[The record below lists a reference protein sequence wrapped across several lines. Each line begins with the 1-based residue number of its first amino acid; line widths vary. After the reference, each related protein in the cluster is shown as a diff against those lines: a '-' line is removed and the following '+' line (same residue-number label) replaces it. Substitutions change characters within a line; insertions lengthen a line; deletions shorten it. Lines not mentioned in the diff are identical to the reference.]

1 MNRLLDFSNNSIYF
15 YLFELLIEI
24 RKPMK
29 RKNLFLLAAISTLLS
44 IPYPGHADTGNAQS
58 GNKVQ
63 DVRKINPTTAEVLFD
78 NGNICTID
86 FYSEDIFRIFQDNAG
101 GIVRDPQA
109 MPPARIL
116 VEDPRTEPGT
126 VDAFMSDGAALV
138 KTSEVEIRIWD
149 GGIMSVTDLRSG
161 KKVIEGT
168 SPTEFDTGKVT
179 MHLKKHEGEYF
190 YGGGVQNGRFSH
202 TGEQIAIENTN
213 NWVDGGVASPT
224 PFYWSTNGYGV
235 LWHTFKKGLYDFGNT
250 EPGQVILSHDE
261 NYLDVFIMIDEGAS
275 ALLNDFYQLTGHPVL
290 LPKFGFY
297 EGHLN
302 AYNRDYWTEDENG
315 ILFEDGKRYKESQKD
330 NGGIKESLNGEK
342 DNYQFSARAVVDRYL
357 ENDMPLGWV
366 LPNDGYGAGYG
377 QTGTLDGNI
386 RNLKEFGDYARSKG
400 VEIGLWTQSD
410 LHPKEGVEAL
420 LQRDIVK
427 EVRDAG
433 VRVLKTDVA
442 WVGAGYSFG
451 LNGVADVGHIMP
463 YYGSD
468 ARPFIISL
476 DGWAGTQRYATVW
489 SGDQTGGYWE
499 YIRFHIPTFIGSG
512 LSGQP
517 NITSDMDGIFGG
529 NNIPV
534 NIREFQWKTFTPM
547 QLNMDGWG
555 STPKYPDILGEPAAS
570 INRWYLKLKS
580 ELMPYAYTIA
590 KEAVYGLPMIRA
602 MFLEYPNHYT
612 LGRATRYQF
621 LYGPYFLVAPV
632 YRDTQMDKEG
642 NDIRD
647 GIYLPEGKW
656 IDYFTGDLYE
666 GECILNNF
674 DAPIWKLPVFVKS
687 GAIIPLA
694 NPNNNVSGIRSD
706 YRAFELY
713 PDGKTEFA
721 VYDDDGKTQEYL
733 NGTAAF
739 TMVKSAVSGESL
751 EVTVYPTKGG
761 YTGFEPVK
769 STEFRINV
777 TERPSRI
784 SVRVGGKTVK
794 LDEASAY
801 EEFRGEDNVWFYNE
815 APELNRFATPGSSFA
830 SVSIKKNPQLMV
842 KIAGTDITENSIV
855 LNVKGFVFSPVDR
868 LRTTSGTLEAPEM
881 TTGPENIGAY
891 TVTPSWNEVPNAD
904 YYEIAFEDRL
914 YTTIK
919 NTYLPFEDL
928 VPETGYSF
936 KVRAVNK
943 DGYSEWTEAG
953 YSTTSDPL
961 EFAVKGIYA
970 QANCASQ
977 PGNAIGK
984 LVDFD
989 EKSLWH
995 SKWGKGDAV
1004 PFDITLDLKSVNM
1017 LDRIEYVPREDAGNG
1032 TVLSGSISFSTDK
1045 IGWSAPAEFRWDR
1058 TGEVKTFKFGS
1069 RPDGNAESA
1078 RYVKIHVSEAVG
1090 GFGSGSEMYVFRV
1103 PGTEG
1108 VLQGDINRDKRIDD
1122 NDLTSYMNYT
1132 GLRQGDADF
1141 DYVSIGDINGNGLID
1156 SYDISVVT
1164 TMLDG
1169 GVNANDSQ
1177 EVSGTVTVV
1186 PDKTVFKAG
1195 DIISI
1200 KVRGTGMQNVNAL
1213 SFALPYDAS
1222 VYEYMGTETEGMKEM
1237 VNLTY
1242 DRLHTDGQKA
1252 LYPTFANKGN
1262 NFLIEGE
1269 CDLFTIRMKARKDGT
1284 FDLKATDGMLVGR
1297 NLKVV
1302 NFTE

>member
-1 MNRLLDFSNNSIYF
+1 M
-15 YLFELLIEI
+15 
-24 RKPMK
+24 
-29 RKNLFLLAAISTLLS
+29 
-44 IPYPGHADTGNAQS
+44 
-58 GNKVQ
+58 
-63 DVRKINPTTAEVLFD
+63 
-78 NGNICTID
+78 
-86 FYSEDIFRIFQDNAG
+86 
-101 GIVRDPQA
+101 
-109 MPPARIL
+109 
-116 VEDPRTEPGT
+116 
-126 VDAFMSDGAALV
+126 
-138 KTSEVEIRIWD
+138 
-149 GGIMSVTDLRSG
+149 
-161 KKVIEGT
+161 
-168 SPTEFDTGKVT
+168 
-179 MHLKKHEGEYF
+179 
-190 YGGGVQNGRFSH
+190 
-202 TGEQIAIENTN
+202 
-213 NWVDGGVASPT
+213 
-224 PFYWSTNGYGV
+224 
-235 LWHTFKKGLYDFGNT
+235 
-250 EPGQVILSHDE
+250 
-261 NYLDVFIMIDEGAS
+261 
-275 ALLNDFYQLTGHPVL
+275 
-290 LPKFGFY
+290 
-297 EGHLN
+297 
-302 AYNRDYWTEDENG
+302 
-315 ILFEDGKRYKESQKD
+315 
-330 NGGIKESLNGEK
+330 
-342 DNYQFSARAVVDRYL
+342 
-357 ENDMPLGWV
+357 
-366 LPNDGYGAGYG
+366 
-377 QTGTLDGNI
+377 
-386 RNLKEFGDYARSKG
+386 
-400 VEIGLWTQSD
+400 
-410 LHPKEGVEAL
+410 
-420 LQRDIVK
+420 
-427 EVRDAG
+427 
-433 VRVLKTDVA
+433 A

-489 SGDQTGGYWE
+489 SGDQTGGDWE

-580 ELMPYAYTIA
+580 ELMPYAYTIT

-713 PDGKTEFA
+713 PDGKTEFE

-815 APELNRFATPGSSFA
+815 APE
-830 SVSIKKNPQLMV
+830 
-842 KIAGTDITENSIV
+842 
-855 LNVKGFVFSPVDR
+855 
-868 LRTTSGTLEAPEM
+868 M

-970 QANCASQ
+970 QASCASQ

-1078 RYVKIHVSEAVG
+1078 RYI
-1090 GFGSGSEMYVFRV
+1090 
-1103 PGTEG
+1103 GT
-1108 VLQGDINRDKRIDD
+1108 VVKRIK
-1122 NDLTSYMNYT
+1122 LYKE
-1132 GLRQGDADF
+1132 
-1141 DYVSIGDINGNGLID
+1141 LI
-1156 SYDISVVT
+1156 
-1164 TMLDG
+1164 
-1169 GVNANDSQ
+1169 AN
-1177 EVSGTVTVV
+1177 V
-1186 PDKTVFKAG
+1186 
-1195 DIISI
+1195 I
-1200 KVRGTGMQNVNAL
+1200 
-1213 SFALPYDAS
+1213 
-1222 VYEYMGTETEGMKEM
+1222 
-1237 VNLTY
+1237 
-1242 DRLHTDGQKA
+1242 
-1252 LYPTFANKGN
+1252 
-1262 NFLIEGE
+1262 
-1269 CDLFTIRMKARKDGT
+1269 
-1284 FDLKATDGMLVGR
+1284 
-1297 NLKVV
+1297 
-1302 NFTE
+1302 

>member
-1 MNRLLDFSNNSIYF
+1 
-15 YLFELLIEI
+15 
-24 RKPMK
+24 
-29 RKNLFLLAAISTLLS
+29 
-44 IPYPGHADTGNAQS
+44 
-58 GNKVQ
+58 
-63 DVRKINPTTAEVLFD
+63 
-78 NGNICTID
+78 
-86 FYSEDIFRIFQDNAG
+86 
-101 GIVRDPQA
+101 
-109 MPPARIL
+109 
-116 VEDPRTEPGT
+116 
-126 VDAFMSDGAALV
+126 
-138 KTSEVEIRIWD
+138 
-149 GGIMSVTDLRSG
+149 
-161 KKVIEGT
+161 
-168 SPTEFDTGKVT
+168 
-179 MHLKKHEGEYF
+179 
-190 YGGGVQNGRFSH
+190 
-202 TGEQIAIENTN
+202 
-213 NWVDGGVASPT
+213 
-224 PFYWSTNGYGV
+224 
-235 LWHTFKKGLYDFGNT
+235 
-250 EPGQVILSHDE
+250 
-261 NYLDVFIMIDEGAS
+261 
-275 ALLNDFYQLTGHPVL
+275 
-290 LPKFGFY
+290 
-297 EGHLN
+297 
-302 AYNRDYWTEDENG
+302 
-315 ILFEDGKRYKESQKD
+315 
-330 NGGIKESLNGEK
+330 
-342 DNYQFSARAVVDRYL
+342 
-357 ENDMPLGWV
+357 
-366 LPNDGYGAGYG
+366 
-377 QTGTLDGNI
+377 
-386 RNLKEFGDYARSKG
+386 
-400 VEIGLWTQSD
+400 
-410 LHPKEGVEAL
+410 
-420 LQRDIVK
+420 
-427 EVRDAG
+427 
-433 VRVLKTDVA
+433 
-442 WVGAGYSFG
+442 
-451 LNGVADVGHIMP
+451 
-463 YYGSD
+463 
-468 ARPFIISL
+468 
-476 DGWAGTQRYATVW
+476 
-489 SGDQTGGYWE
+489 
-499 YIRFHIPTFIGSG
+499 
-512 LSGQP
+512 
-517 NITSDMDGIFGG
+517 
-529 NNIPV
+529 
-534 NIREFQWKTFTPM
+534 
-547 QLNMDGWG
+547 
-555 STPKYPDILGEPAAS
+555 
-570 INRWYLKLKS
+570 
-580 ELMPYAYTIA
+580 
-590 KEAVYGLPMIRA
+590 
-602 MFLEYPNHYT
+602 
-612 LGRATRYQF
+612 
-621 LYGPYFLVAPV
+621 
-632 YRDTQMDKEG
+632 
-642 NDIRD
+642 
-647 GIYLPEGKW
+647 
-656 IDYFTGDLYE
+656 
-666 GECILNNF
+666 
-674 DAPIWKLPVFVKS
+674 
-687 GAIIPLA
+687 
-694 NPNNNVSGIRSD
+694 
-706 YRAFELY
+706 
-713 PDGKTEFA
+713 
-721 VYDDDGKTQEYL
+721 
-733 NGTAAF
+733 
-739 TMVKSAVSGESL
+739 
-751 EVTVYPTKGG
+751 
-761 YTGFEPVK
+761 
-769 STEFRINV
+769 
-777 TERPSRI
+777 
-784 SVRVGGKTVK
+784 
-794 LDEASAY
+794 
-801 EEFRGEDNVWFYNE
+801 
-815 APELNRFATPGSSFA
+815 
-830 SVSIKKNPQLMV
+830 
-842 KIAGTDITENSIV
+842 
-855 LNVKGFVFSPVDR
+855 
-868 LRTTSGTLEAPEM
+868 M

-970 QANCASQ
+970 QASCASQ

-1078 RYVKIHVSEAVG
+1078 RYIKIHVSEAVG

-1108 VLQGDINRDKRIDD
+1108 VLQGDISRDKRIDD

>member
-1 MNRLLDFSNNSIYF
+1 M
-15 YLFELLIEI
+15 
-24 RKPMK
+24 
-29 RKNLFLLAAISTLLS
+29 
-44 IPYPGHADTGNAQS
+44 
-58 GNKVQ
+58 
-63 DVRKINPTTAEVLFD
+63 
-78 NGNICTID
+78 
-86 FYSEDIFRIFQDNAG
+86 
-101 GIVRDPQA
+101 
-109 MPPARIL
+109 
-116 VEDPRTEPGT
+116 
-126 VDAFMSDGAALV
+126 
-138 KTSEVEIRIWD
+138 
-149 GGIMSVTDLRSG
+149 
-161 KKVIEGT
+161 
-168 SPTEFDTGKVT
+168 
-179 MHLKKHEGEYF
+179 
-190 YGGGVQNGRFSH
+190 
-202 TGEQIAIENTN
+202 
-213 NWVDGGVASPT
+213 
-224 PFYWSTNGYGV
+224 
-235 LWHTFKKGLYDFGNT
+235 
-250 EPGQVILSHDE
+250 
-261 NYLDVFIMIDEGAS
+261 
-275 ALLNDFYQLTGHPVL
+275 
-290 LPKFGFY
+290 
-297 EGHLN
+297 
-302 AYNRDYWTEDENG
+302 
-315 ILFEDGKRYKESQKD
+315 
-330 NGGIKESLNGEK
+330 
-342 DNYQFSARAVVDRYL
+342 
-357 ENDMPLGWV
+357 
-366 LPNDGYGAGYG
+366 
-377 QTGTLDGNI
+377 
-386 RNLKEFGDYARSKG
+386 
-400 VEIGLWTQSD
+400 
-410 LHPKEGVEAL
+410 
-420 LQRDIVK
+420 
-427 EVRDAG
+427 
-433 VRVLKTDVA
+433 A

-489 SGDQTGGYWE
+489 SGDQTGGDWE

-517 NITSDMDGIFGG
+517 IITSDMDGIFGG

-580 ELMPYAYTIA
+580 ELMPYAYTIT

-647 GIYLPEGKW
+647 G
-656 IDYFTGDLYE
+656 
-666 GECILNNF
+666 
-674 DAPIWKLPVFVKS
+674 
-687 GAIIPLA
+687 
-694 NPNNNVSGIRSD
+694 
-706 YRAFELY
+706 
-713 PDGKTEFA
+713 KTEFE

-881 TTGPENIGAY
+881 TTGPDNIGAY

-970 QANCASQ
+970 QASCASQ

-1004 PFDITLDLKSVNM
+1004 PFDITLDLKRVNM

-1069 RPDGNAESA
+1069 RPDGKAESA
-1078 RYVKIHVSEAVG
+1078 RYIKIHVSEAVG

>member
-1 MNRLLDFSNNSIYF
+1 MKSENR
-15 YLFELLIEI
+15 
-24 RKPMK
+24 
-29 RKNLFLLAAISTLLS
+29 
-44 IPYPGHADTGNAQS
+44 
-58 GNKVQ
+58 
-63 DVRKINPTTAEVLFD
+63 
-78 NGNICTID
+78 C
-86 FYSEDIFRIFQDNAG
+86 
-101 GIVRDPQA
+101 
-109 MPPARIL
+109 
-116 VEDPRTEPGT
+116 
-126 VDAFMSDGAALV
+126 
-138 KTSEVEIRIWD
+138 
-149 GGIMSVTDLRSG
+149 
-161 KKVIEGT
+161 
-168 SPTEFDTGKVT
+168 
-179 MHLKKHEGEYF
+179 
-190 YGGGVQNGRFSH
+190 
-202 TGEQIAIENTN
+202 
-213 NWVDGGVASPT
+213 
-224 PFYWSTNGYGV
+224 
-235 LWHTFKKGLYDFGNT
+235 
-250 EPGQVILSHDE
+250 
-261 NYLDVFIMIDEGAS
+261 
-275 ALLNDFYQLTGHPVL
+275 
-290 LPKFGFY
+290 
-297 EGHLN
+297 
-302 AYNRDYWTEDENG
+302 
-315 ILFEDGKRYKESQKD
+315 
-330 NGGIKESLNGEK
+330 GEK
-342 DNYQFSARAVVDRYL
+342 IFSCWR
-357 ENDMPLGWV
+357 
-366 LPNDGYGAGYG
+366 
-377 QTGTLDGNI
+377 
-386 RNLKEFGDYARSKG
+386 
-400 VEIGLWTQSD
+400 QS
-410 LHPKEGVEAL
+410 
-420 LQRDIVK
+420 Q
-427 EVRDAG
+427 
-433 VRVLKTDVA
+433 
-442 WVGAGYSFG
+442 
-451 LNGVADVGHIMP
+451 P
-463 YYGSD
+463 YCQ
-468 ARPFIISL
+468 SL
-476 DGWAGTQRYATVW
+476 
-489 SGDQTGGYWE
+489 
-499 YIRFHIPTFIGSG
+499 
-512 LSGQP
+512 
-517 NITSDMDGIFGG
+517 
-529 NNIPV
+529 
-534 NIREFQWKTFTPM
+534 
-547 QLNMDGWG
+547 
-555 STPKYPDILGEPAAS
+555 
-570 INRWYLKLKS
+570 
-580 ELMPYAYTIA
+580 
-590 KEAVYGLPMIRA
+590 
-602 MFLEYPNHYT
+602 
-612 LGRATRYQF
+612 
-621 LYGPYFLVAPV
+621 
-632 YRDTQMDKEG
+632 
-642 NDIRD
+642 IRD

-713 PDGKTEFA
+713 PDGKTEFE

-784 SVRVGGKTVK
+784 SVRGGGKTVK

-801 EEFRGEDNVWFYNE
+801 EEFRGEDNVWFYN
-815 APELNRFATPGSSFA
+815 
-830 SVSIKKNPQLMV
+830 
-842 KIAGTDITENSIV
+842 
-855 LNVKGFVFSPVDR
+855 
-868 LRTTSGTLEAPEM
+868 EAPEM

-970 QANCASQ
+970 QASCASQ

-1078 RYVKIHVSEAVG
+1078 RYKKIHVSEAVG

>member
-1 MNRLLDFSNNSIYF
+1 M
-15 YLFELLIEI
+15 
-24 RKPMK
+24 
-29 RKNLFLLAAISTLLS
+29 
-44 IPYPGHADTGNAQS
+44 
-58 GNKVQ
+58 
-63 DVRKINPTTAEVLFD
+63 
-78 NGNICTID
+78 
-86 FYSEDIFRIFQDNAG
+86 
-101 GIVRDPQA
+101 
-109 MPPARIL
+109 
-116 VEDPRTEPGT
+116 
-126 VDAFMSDGAALV
+126 
-138 KTSEVEIRIWD
+138 
-149 GGIMSVTDLRSG
+149 
-161 KKVIEGT
+161 
-168 SPTEFDTGKVT
+168 
-179 MHLKKHEGEYF
+179 
-190 YGGGVQNGRFSH
+190 
-202 TGEQIAIENTN
+202 
-213 NWVDGGVASPT
+213 
-224 PFYWSTNGYGV
+224 
-235 LWHTFKKGLYDFGNT
+235 
-250 EPGQVILSHDE
+250 
-261 NYLDVFIMIDEGAS
+261 
-275 ALLNDFYQLTGHPVL
+275 
-290 LPKFGFY
+290 
-297 EGHLN
+297 
-302 AYNRDYWTEDENG
+302 
-315 ILFEDGKRYKESQKD
+315 
-330 NGGIKESLNGEK
+330 
-342 DNYQFSARAVVDRYL
+342 
-357 ENDMPLGWV
+357 
-366 LPNDGYGAGYG
+366 
-377 QTGTLDGNI
+377 
-386 RNLKEFGDYARSKG
+386 
-400 VEIGLWTQSD
+400 
-410 LHPKEGVEAL
+410 
-420 LQRDIVK
+420 
-427 EVRDAG
+427 
-433 VRVLKTDVA
+433 A

-489 SGDQTGGYWE
+489 SGDQTGGDWE

-570 INRWYLKLKS
+570 INRWYLKLNS
-580 ELMPYAYTIA
+580 ELMPYAYTIT

-647 GIYLPEGKW
+647 G
-656 IDYFTGDLYE
+656 
-666 GECILNNF
+666 
-674 DAPIWKLPVFVKS
+674 
-687 GAIIPLA
+687 
-694 NPNNNVSGIRSD
+694 
-706 YRAFELY
+706 
-713 PDGKTEFA
+713 KTEFE

-784 SVRVGGKTVK
+784 SVRGGGKTVK

-801 EEFRGEDNVWFYNE
+801 EEFRGEDNVWFYN
-815 APELNRFATPGSSFA
+815 
-830 SVSIKKNPQLMV
+830 
-842 KIAGTDITENSIV
+842 
-855 LNVKGFVFSPVDR
+855 
-868 LRTTSGTLEAPEM
+868 EAPEM

-970 QANCASQ
+970 QASCASQ

-1078 RYVKIHVSEAVG
+1078 RYIKIHVSEAVG